1 MASSESEDDEDD
13 LDLDPPNPQS
23 RGRARAKS
31 PPLNIMRR
39 GSTPQVLDLT
49 LSPPTDAYSS
59 DASTSAPIRRRNKRK
74 ASPPG
79 PQRLDW
85 DNDGIDG
92 EDDFEKYEIFK
103 AGARKRAQ
111 QSAIRARKLDQKN
124 NPPPRSRT
132 AGATTGVGRQS
143 NRQKRSKRREYGDES
158 NPDEDLMEWTT
169 PAYFRDRRARFDSR
183 TEKLKQG
190 GLLLPPSYSDIEFSD
205 DENLQTLAE
214 RPDFPPSTATNA
226 YQNIELPYSL
236 GLIPASIAQFLRG
249 YQIAGASFLH
259 ELFVYQKGG
268 ILGDDMGLGK
278 TVQVIAFLT
287 AAYGKTGDE
296 RDHKRMRKM
305 RKAQKWYPR
314 TLIICPGT
322 LMENW
327 RDEFRRWGWWHTDL
341 YHGGVRQ
348 RSEVLEIAR
357 AGMLE
362 VMITTYHT
370 YRANINEIN
379 MIQWDCVIADEC
391 HTVKERRSDTSKAMN
406 DLNALC
412 RIGLTG
418 TAIQNKYEELWTLL
432 NWTNPGKLGPIST
445 WKTSVCEPLKL
456 GQSHDATN
464 YQLARARKTAKLL
477 RDNLLPQFFLRRTK
491 EIIKHQLP
499 KKSDR
504 VVFCP
509 LTPTQ
514 AEAYQNYLDSEVV
527 DYIKNNNDPCMCG
540 SGKKAGWCCRVLL
553 SDGTPWQSMVFPA
566 MANLHHLSNH
576 LALLIP
582 QSSDNN
588 DKQAKDLD
596 VLQIVMPG
604 RWKEIYRNRDS
615 IMHTGNPEFC
625 GKWRVLR
632 KLLSFWHDQGE
643 NKVLI
648 FSHSVRLLKMLQNL
662 FISTK
667 YNVKYLDGSMQYE
680 ERYAAVQEFN
690 TDPTQFVFLISTK
703 AGGVGLNITSA
714 NKVVVVDPNW
724 NPSYDL
730 QAQDRAYRIGQTR
743 DVEVF
748 RLISQGTLE
757 EIIYARQIYKQQ
769 QANIGYSATT
779 ERRYFQG
786 VQGRKD
792 QKGEIFGLKNMF
804 AYQNEHTV
812 LRDIVNKTNIA
823 ESRADIKVAL
833 LELDG
838 EEADSNQLKDEED
851 IANRIKR
858 DPESE
863 NAAMSQLAAEIT
875 GEVDKVRAQSK
886 TPFRHDGKVAGKHD
900 PVQAI
905 LSSAGVSYTHENSE
919 VVGPSKV
926 EALLSKRAEEYAE
939 GWYDGGTQ
947 EQLSKVFEDDS
958 HVHDQLEAYT
968 YSGEFRGITT
978 PGGEVRYKYRPPEAV
993 MKRQFCSM
1001 ADWAGYGDDVVA
1013 FALVVESWT
1022 QAQRRE
1028 CLERFYRFRRD
1039 VLEELAVGG
1048 TEVAA
1053 PRVASS
1059 DIKSE
1064 PQSLIKSE
1072 WKSEGE
1078 DIKKVKSETQA
1089 ASSPEVKTEVK
1100 MEDTKL
1106 LVKNESDVE
1115 TVSEDED
1122 DEL

>member
-1 MASSESEDDEDD
+1 MALPESEDDD
-13 LDLDPPNPQS
+13 LDRPSPQP
-23 RGRARAKS
+23 GARS
-31 PPLNIMRR
+31 EPRPLTRMQR
-39 GSTPQVLDLT
+39 GSTPELLDLT
-49 LSPPTDAYSS
+49 SSPPTDASS
-59 DASTSAPIRRRNKRK
+59 SNESTSAHARRQQKRK
-74 ASPPG
+74 ASAIG
-79 PQRLDW
+79 AQRLDW
-85 DNDGIDG
+85 DDDGFDG
-92 EDDFEKYEIFK
+92 EDDFEKYETFK

-111 QSAIRARKLDQKN
+111 QSSRRARKLDQKN

-143 NRQKRSKRREYGDES
+143 TRSKRSKLRDYGDES
-158 NPDEDLMEWTT
+158 NPEEDLMEWTT

-183 TEKLKQG
+183 AEKLKQG
-190 GLLLPPSYSDIEFSD
+190 GLLLPPSYSDIDFSD
-205 DENLQTLAE
+205 DEDIQALVE
-214 RPDFPPSTATNA
+214 KPDFPSSTASNP
-226 YQNIELPYSL
+226 YKDIELPYSL

-249 YQIAGASFLH
+249 YQIAGTSFLH

-305 RKAQKWYPR
+305 RNAQKWYPR

-327 RDEFRRWGWWHTDL
+327 KDEFRRWGWWHTDL

-348 RSEVLEIAR
+348 RSEVFEIAQ

-370 YRANINEIN
+370 YRANMNEIN

-391 HTVKERRSDTSKAMN
+391 HIIKERRSDTSKAMN

-527 DYIKNNNDPCMCG
+527 DYIKNNSDPCGCG

-553 SDGTPWQSMVFPA
+553 SDGTPWQSRVFPA

-588 DKQAKDLD
+588 DKQAKDVD
-596 VLQIVMPG
+596 VLQTVMPEQW
-604 RWKEIYRNRDS
+604 RDIYRNRDS

-625 GKWRVLR
+625 GKWRVLK
-632 KLLSFWHDQGE
+632 KLLHFWHDQGE

-680 ERYAAVQEFN
+680 ERYVAVQEFN

-769 QANIGYSATT
+769 QANIGYNATT

-786 VQGRKD
+786 VQDRKD
-792 QKGEIFGLKNMF
+792 QKGEIFGLNNMF

-823 ESRADIKVAL
+823 ESRADIRVAL

-838 EEADSNQLKDEED
+838 EEADSNEVKDEDD
-851 IANRIKR
+851 INRIKR
-858 DPESE
+858 EPESE
-863 NAAMSQLAAEIT
+863 SAAMSQLAAEIT
-875 GEVDKVRAQSK
+875 GEADKVRSRSK
-886 TPFRHDGKVAGKHD
+886 TPFRRDGKVAGKHD

-926 EALLSKRAEEYAE
+926 EALLSKRAEEFAE
-939 GWYDGGTQ
+939 GRYDGGTQ

-958 HVHDQLEAYT
+958 HVHDRLEGYT
-968 YSGEFRGITT
+968 YYGEFSGITT
-978 PGGEVRYKYRPPEAV
+978 PGGAIRYHYRPPEAV

-1039 VLEELAVGG
+1039 VLEELALGG
-1048 TEVAA
+1048 AELAA
-1053 PRVASS
+1053 PRVVPSE
-1059 DIKSE
+1059 IKSE
-1064 PQSLIKSE
+1064 HQPRIKSE
-1072 WKSEGE
+1072 WKSEE
-1078 DIKKVKSETQA
+1078 VTKIKSETQSA
-1089 ASSPEVKTEVK
+1089 WGPDVKTEIKV
-1100 MEDTKL
+1100 EDTKTVL
-1106 LVKNESDVE
+1106 KNESDLE
-1115 TVSEDED
+1115 TASEDED